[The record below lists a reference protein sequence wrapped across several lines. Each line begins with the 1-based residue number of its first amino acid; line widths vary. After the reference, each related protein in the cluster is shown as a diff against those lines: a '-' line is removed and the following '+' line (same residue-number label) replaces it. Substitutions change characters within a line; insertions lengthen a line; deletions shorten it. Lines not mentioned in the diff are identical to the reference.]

1 MTDQFTFLGDNKGKA
16 AIAATTISLGV
27 LLLLPASLGYGGTII
42 QEAFGQ
48 FNALPEE
55 EAPDEAPEGSFDLPL
70 LEDTTPPEEDT
81 TPPEE
86 DTTPPE
92 DEGVIVEE
100 ETPTTPSTPA
110 APPTGTTDS
119 IENPSTYMLADR
131 NDEPVRGFIGST
143 LPTQGA
149 IGGGGAITPAAAGDS
164 GHIVTG
170 RFRLFANDTLVRR
183 FVAEMNIAAIDGSSF
198 NNITITEGAPHR
210 FEVTQANGSTGAQG
224 ASSNIVGSIYLNGG
238 TTPVIDNV
246 PMTLT
251 IRGQS
256 LAIQGIDIDEARI
269 ADTGQR
275 DTVSAIDGQSIY
287 GTIPRV

>member
-1 MTDQFTFLGDNKGKA
+1 M
-16 AIAATTISLGV
+16 SLGV

-48 FNALPEE
+48 FN
-55 EAPDEAPEGSFDLPL
+55 LPL
-70 LEDTTPPEEDT
+70 LEDQEPEAPEEEDGGIVV
-81 TPPEE
+81 EE
-86 DTTPPE
+86 EP
-92 DEGVIVEE
+92 EE
-100 ETPTTPSTPA
+100 ETPEEETTPTTPTTPA
-110 APPTGTTDS
+110 APTGTTGS
-119 IENPSTYMLADR
+119 IEDPSTYLLADR
-131 NDEPVRGFIGST
+131 NVEAVRGFIGST
-143 LPTQGA
+143 LPAQGA
-149 IGGGGAITPAAAGDS
+149 GGGAITPAADDS

-170 RFRLFANDTLVRR
+170 RFRVFANETLVRR
-183 FVAEMNIAAIDGSSF
+183 FVAEMNVAAIDGSSF

-210 FEVTQANGSTGAQG
+210 FEVTQANGTTGAQG

-256 LAIQGIDIDEARI
+256 LAIQGIDIDETRI
-269 ADTGQR
+269 TDTGLR
-275 DTVSAIDGQSIY
+275 DTISVIDGQSIY

>member
-1 MTDQFTFLGDNKGKA
+1 MTDQFAFLGDKCKA
-16 AIAATTISLGV
+16 AIAAMSLGV

-48 FNALPEE
+48 FN
-55 EAPDEAPEGSFDLPL
+55 LPL
-70 LEDTTPPEEDT
+70 LEDQEPEAPEEEDGGVVV
-81 TPPEE
+81 EE
-86 DTTPPE
+86 EP
-92 DEGVIVEE
+92 EE
-100 ETPTTPSTPA
+100 ETPEEETTPTTPTTPA
-110 APPTGTTDS
+110 APTGTTGS
-119 IENPSTYMLADR
+119 IEDPSTYLLADR
-131 NDEPVRGFIGST
+131 NVEAVRGFIGST
-143 LPTQGA
+143 LPAQGA
-149 IGGGGAITPAAAGDS
+149 GGGAITPAADDS

-170 RFRLFANDTLVRR
+170 RFRLFANETLVRR
-183 FVAEMNIAAIDGSSF
+183 FVADMSVAAIDGSSF

-210 FEVTQANGSTGAQG
+210 FEVTQANGTTGAQG

-256 LAIQGIDIDEARI
+256 LAIQGIDIDETRI
-269 ADTGQR
+269 TDTGLR
-275 DTVSAIDGQSIY
+275 DTISVIDGQSIY